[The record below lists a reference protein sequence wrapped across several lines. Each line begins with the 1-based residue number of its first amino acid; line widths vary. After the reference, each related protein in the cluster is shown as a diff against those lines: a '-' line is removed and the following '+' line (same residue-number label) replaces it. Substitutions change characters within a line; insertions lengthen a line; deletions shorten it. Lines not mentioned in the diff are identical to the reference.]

1 MDPEPDERY
10 VGCRVYVCVYLCS
23 RLWCVRVCDCAGM
36 TGMSSPARY
45 AIIPLTPKPASPV
58 LLLSAE
64 SVVDFIFG
72 FTPVRAD
79 CARKSIFTRSLQG
92 DCAVAQIQEEQRA
105 VRELLLRSSFIYFFS
120 PT

>member
-1 MDPEPDERY
+1 
-10 VGCRVYVCVYLCS
+10 
-23 RLWCVRVCDCAGM
+23 M

-64 SVVDFIFG
+64 NVVDFIFFG

-92 DCAVAQIQEEQRA
+92 DCVVAQIQEEQRA
-105 VRELLLRSSFIYFFS
+105 VRELLLFFP